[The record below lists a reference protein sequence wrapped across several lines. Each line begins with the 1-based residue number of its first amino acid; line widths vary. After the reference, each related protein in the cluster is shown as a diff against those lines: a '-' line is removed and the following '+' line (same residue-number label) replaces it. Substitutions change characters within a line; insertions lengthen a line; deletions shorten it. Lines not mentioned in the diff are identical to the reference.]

1 MQKYKK
7 YPRGK
12 NYLTINSVLR
22 VIFFVKILFLKVSFR
37 NTHID
42 VHAAFACGEQ
52 IVYYKNTWSTP
63 LHREGA
69 VRDMQGVWTWGAL
82 VPQAHLQI
90 PPSCRENGSAPS
102 TARFAKLPI
111 TADFSKSPY
120 AIIVSSSHPYPRKCH
135 KDTWNTHQIPK
146 NLSNPLL
153 FAQKREKNRCS
164 SIAIS
169 EKLPTFALAFR
180 KGAQNEIFERLR
192 TRRKRQG
199 SAAWKR
205 AAKRCQFL

>member
-1 MQKYKK
+1 MSSSTKLQKSQWNQEKTEK
-7 YPRGK
+7 TTAFLRR
-12 NYLTINSVLR
+12 YLRWLMKIPSFFRWQLGHLKQFSMIAVTLPTIAVDPSAR
-22 VIFFVKILFLKVSFR
+22 R
-37 NTHID
+37 
-42 VHAAFACGEQ
+42 
-52 IVYYKNTWSTP
+52 TP
-63 LHREGA
+63 
-69 VRDMQGVWTWGAL
+69 
-82 VPQAHLQI
+82 
-90 PPSCRENGSAPS
+90 
-102 TARFAKLPI
+102 LPI
-111 TADFSKSPY
+111 THYP
-120 AIIVSSSHPYPRKCH
+120 PRCNPRKCQI
-135 KDTWNTHQIPK
+135 DTWNTHQIPK

-153 FAQKREKNRCS
+153 FALKSAKNRCS